1 MLITTK
7 GIVFRS
13 VKYSETSFITD
24 IYTEAKGLQS
34 FIISGVR
41 KAKSA
46 TGAGLFQPGSLLEI
60 VAYYRDN
67 KKVHRI
73 KEARAGFPFRE
84 IPFSIHKTA
93 VSVFFSELCS
103 KTVQESE
110 SNPEIFQFLWDS
122 YIYLDGTQESIANI
136 PVSFMSKLATYLGF
150 KPQIPKGEA
159 RFFDLSE
166 GIFCESPNE
175 LEWSKEGATIPLMK
189 TFFETNINDAHKIA
203 CKRVERTEILET
215 LTKYYSFHIQ
225 GFKKLNSPDIYG
237 AIF

>member
-1 MLITTK
+1 MLISTK

-24 IYTEAKGLQS
+24 IYTETKGLQH

-41 KAKSA
+41 KAKST
-46 TGAGLFQPGSLLEI
+46 TGASLFQPGSLVDI
-60 VAYYRDN
+60 VAYYRDD
-67 KKVHRI
+67 KKMHRI
-73 KEARAGFPFRE
+73 KEARSAYPFRE

-93 VSVFFSELCS
+93 VSVFISELCS

-110 SNPEIFQFLWDS
+110 PNSVVFQFLWDS
-122 YIYLDGTQESIANI
+122 YVYLDSTQESIANI

-150 KPQIPKGEA
+150 APQIPKGEA
-159 RFFDLSE
+159 LFFDLRE
-166 GIFCESPNE
+166 GVFCASPQE
-175 LEWSKEGATIPLMK
+175 MEWAKDGPIIPLLK
-189 TFFETNINDAHKIA
+189 SFFKTNINEAHTIV
-203 CKRVERTEILET
+203 CQRSERTEILNT

-225 GFKKLNSPDIYG
+225 GFKKLNTPDIYG